1 MAIKLFISDLDG
13 TLLKKETTAKN
24 EKDLNWSE
32 EVSLNNI
39 NAIEKLQNNNIKFG
53 IATGRMLGQI
63 EHINQQI
70 DNTSDFIIT
79 QNGNYIYDEKLN
91 LISQNCFSVSENLKI
106 INYIRDFGFKP
117 FFLDKETIYIDL
129 RYINYDNI
137 LKLKIFY
144 KNNYIQMLN
153 WNNPWEIKTSKIKPG
168 MVSLD
173 ITRLSENQK
182 IDLANVIQEDL
193 DFTKVSIS
201 SPFVID
207 IYPNNSSKFNAIK
220 QIAEKYNLNLDEI
233 AFIGDSGNDVSVF
246 EQIKH
251 SYCMDHA
258 RDDVKKHANKIVS
271 SVDLAILDVIN
282 YNETN

>member
-13 TLLKKETTAKN
+13 TLLKQDEHVN
-24 EKDLNWSE
+24 DEEKLNWSE
-32 EVSLNNI
+32 EVTLNNI
-39 NAIEKLQNNNIKFG
+39 NAIEKLHKNGVKFG
-53 IATGRMLGQI
+53 IATGRMLGQV
-63 EHINQQI
+63 EHVNQQI

-79 QNGNYIYDEKLN
+79 QNGNYIYDENLKLV
-91 LISQNCFSVSENLKI
+91 SESCFSVAENLKI

-153 WNNPWEIKTSKIKPG
+153 WKNPWEIKSSKIKPG

-173 ITRLSENQK
+173 ITRLNETQK
-182 IDLANVIQEDL
+182 LDLANVIQEDL
-193 DFTKVSIS
+193 TFTKVSIS

-207 IYPNNSSKFNAIK
+207 IYPAKSSKFAAIEK
-220 QIAEKYNLNLDEI
+220 IAEKYSLSLDEI

-246 EQIKH
+246 EKLTH
-251 SYCMDHA
+251 CYCMSHA
-258 RDDVKKHANKIVS
+258 RNDVKVHANKVVN
-271 SVDLAILDVIN
+271 SVHDAILDVIE